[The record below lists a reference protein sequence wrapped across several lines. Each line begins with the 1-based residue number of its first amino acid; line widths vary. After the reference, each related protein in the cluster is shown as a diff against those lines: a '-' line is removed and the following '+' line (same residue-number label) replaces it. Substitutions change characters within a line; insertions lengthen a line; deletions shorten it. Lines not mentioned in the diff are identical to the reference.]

1 MTCLKELI
9 RYVLVDALTYH
20 QKVVVHL
27 LLSSIYL
34 LEVKGEHQVL
44 ICQDVVN
51 HCHFDRNHF

>member
-1 MTCLKELI
+1 
-9 RYVLVDALTYH
+9 
-20 QKVVVHL
+20 
-27 LLSSIYL
+27 